1 MSCPTCVSNGTHE
14 GSKNILPLSACC
26 GSSEVH
32 KLGKLFSWQQRVVAL
47 LVKQCNWSIT
57 GQAVVKQWSSS
68 GQRQQCPG
76 GTSCC
81 RSTHQYQ
88 HPVHCWSNCPLS
100 LSLSWRQ
107 LLPEEQWSV
116 AAAAILAALPSAD
129 QRPPAPVVPLG
140 YRADHRPPA
149 NGCPAS
155 AAPYLPLA
163 SIQGSSYPR

>member
-1 MSCPTCVSNGTHE
+1 MKDQRISSLYQHVVAAVKCTSWASCSP
-14 GSKNILPLSACC
+14 
-26 GSSEVH
+26 GSSESLH
-32 KLGKLFSWQQRVVAL
+32 CWSSSATGQS
-47 LVKQCNWSIT
+47 LVKQWSRSAT
-57 GQAVVKQWSSS
+57 GQAVVSGSSVLAAPAAAAPPTS
-68 GQRQQCPG
+68 TSTQSTAGQIAR
-76 GTSCC
+76 
-81 RSTHQYQ
+81 
-88 HPVHCWSNCPLS
+88 S

-155 AAPYLPLA
+155 AAPSIPLA
-163 SIQGSSYPR
+163 SIQGSS

>member
-1 MSCPTCVSNGTHE
+1 MKDQRISSLYQHVVAAVKCTSWASCSP
-14 GSKNILPLSACC
+14 
-26 GSSEVH
+26 GSSESLH
-32 KLGKLFSWQQRVVAL
+32 
-47 LVKQCNWSIT
+47 CWSSSAT
-57 GQAVVKQWSSS
+57 GQSLVNHWSSTGQGVQLVKQWSAAAVSWRHQLLPLHTPS
-68 GQRQQCPG
+68 TSTQSTAGQIAR
-76 GTSCC
+76 
-81 RSTHQYQ
+81 
-88 HPVHCWSNCPLS
+88 S

-149 NGCPAS
+149 NGCPAP
-155 AAPYLPLA
+155 AAPSIPLA

>member
-1 MSCPTCVSNGTHE
+1 MI
-14 GSKNILPLSACC
+14 KKISACC

-32 KLGKLFSWQQRVVAL
+32 KLGKLFCWQKRVFAL
-47 LVKQCNWSIT
+47 LVKQSNWSSAGQALVKQCNWSST
-57 GQAVVKQWSSS
+57 

-76 GTSCC
+76 GTS
-81 RSTHQYQ
+81 RSTHPTTTQSTAGQ
-88 HPVHCWSNCPLS
+88 IARS

-149 NGCPAS
+149 NGCPAP
-155 AAPYLPLA
+155 AAPSIPLA

>member
-32 KLGKLFSWQQRVVAL
+32 KLGKLFSWQQRAVAL
-47 LVKQCNWSIT
+47 LVKQCNWSSS
-57 GQAVVKQWSSS
+57 GQGVQLVKQWSAAAVSWRHQLLPLS
-68 GQRQQCPG
+68 TPSTSTQSTAGQIAR
-76 GTSCC
+76 
-81 RSTHQYQ
+81 
-88 HPVHCWSNCPLS
+88 S

>member
-32 KLGKLFSWQQRVVAL
+32 KLGKLFCWQRVFAL
-47 LVKQCNWSIT
+47 LDA
-57 GQAVVKQWSSS
+57 GQAVQLVKEWSAAAVSWRHQLLPLS
-68 GQRQQCPG
+68 TPSTSTQSTAGQIAR
-76 GTSCC
+76 
-81 RSTHQYQ
+81 
-88 HPVHCWSNCPLS
+88 S

-149 NGCPAS
+149 NGCPAP
-155 AAPYLPLA
+155 AAPSIPLA

>member
-1 MSCPTCVSNGTHE
+1 MIKKYQH
-14 GSKNILPLSACC
+14 
-26 GSSEVH
+26 
-32 KLGKLFSWQQRVVAL
+32 VVASCSAGRSESL
-47 LVKQCNWSIT
+47 HCWSSSATGQSLVKHWSRSAT
-57 GQAVVKQWSSS
+57 GQAVVSGSSVLAAPAAAAIYT
-68 GQRQQCPG
+68 Q
-76 GTSCC
+76 
-81 RSTHQYQ
+81 HQ

-149 NGCPAS
+149 NGCPAP
-155 AAPYLPLA
+155 AAPSIPLA